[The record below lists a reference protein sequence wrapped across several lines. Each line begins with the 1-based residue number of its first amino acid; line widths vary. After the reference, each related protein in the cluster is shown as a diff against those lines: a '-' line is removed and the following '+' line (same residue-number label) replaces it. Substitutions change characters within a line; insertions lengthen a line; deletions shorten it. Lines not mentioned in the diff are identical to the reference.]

1 MTTLTLKTS
10 TKPCP
15 IRFVYVPW
23 GVCLCPKSWGEYS
36 PGHNEPGFYIS
47 LGFDDDLGQ
56 VSAEGGN
63 EDQAVANAER
73 TALSFLRR
81 QDTTDLSPK
90 QRATRALALSLL
102 ADKTS

>member
-1 MTTLTLKTS
+1 MIIATS

-36 PGHNEPGFYIS
+36 IGYTHAGFYIS
-47 LGFDDDLGQ
+47 LGFDDNLGS
-56 VSAEGGN
+56 VNAEGDN
-63 EDQAVANAER
+63 EDQAVSNAER
-73 TALSFLRR
+73 EALTFLRR
-81 QDTTDLSPK
+81 QDTTDLSPR

-102 ADKTS
+102 ADMAS